1 MSDKHDHDH
10 GHDHDH
16 DHGHEH
22 GHKHDDIKLP
32 LKSAAPAPAP
42 EPEPDR
48 AIEDAGTTALSDA
61 LRSSF
66 FIVKFLMVVLVVVF
80 FASGFFVVR
89 QQERVIVL
97 RFGKP
102 LGTGTQRLLG
112 PGLHFGFP
120 APIDEVVRIP
130 VAELQTARSTA
141 GWYYTTPEMEATKSE
156 PPPGASL
163 SPASDGYTVTSDGN
177 IIHVRADIQYRVADP
192 LKYELGFTSSP
203 DLVKNVLDEALFF
216 ASSQFTVDQVL
227 TSDRLAFR
235 EKVLTR
241 VRQRA
246 EELGLGITVE
256 QGNVEVIPPRQTKA
270 AFDAALGADIERR
283 QTNDVARGYAG
294 KILSA
299 AEGQANSII
308 NAAETDRARLVQ
320 AVAAEAEYF
329 KDQLPHYKANQGLFM
344 ERLRNDAMGR
354 VMTNVTKWFVPQPA
368 AGKSQELR
376 LQLNRDPE
384 KPVAPQDQPPGVR

>member
-1 MSDKHDHDH
+1 MSDKHDHA
-10 GHDHDH
+10 GHDHNHDHKH

-22 GHKHDDIKLP
+22 GDIKLP
-32 LKSAAPAPAP
+32 LKSAAAAPTP
-42 EPEPDR
+42 EPEPER

-66 FIVKFLMVVLVVVF
+66 FIVKFLMVILVIVF
-80 FASGFFVVR
+80 FGSGLFVVK

-97 RFGKP
+97 RFGRP
-102 LGTGTQRLLG
+102 VGTGTGQLLG

-120 APIDEVVRIP
+120 APVDEIVRIP
-130 VAELQTARSTA
+130 VAELQTARSSA

-156 PPPGASL
+156 PAPGMSL
-163 SPASDGYTVTSDGN
+163 SPASDGYTITSDGN
-177 IIHVRADIQYRVADP
+177 IIHVRADISYRVADP
-192 LKYELGFTSSP
+192 LKYELGFTASSN
-203 DLVKNVLDEALFF
+203 LVQNVLDEALFF

-227 TSDRLAFR
+227 TSDRLGFR
-235 EKVLTR
+235 EKVLAR
-241 VRQRA
+241 VRQRS
-246 EELGLGITVE
+246 EELGLGITVDN
-256 QGNVEVIPPRQTKA
+256 GNVQVIPPRQTRA

-329 KDQLPHYKANQGLFM
+329 KDQLPHYKSNPQLFM
-344 ERLRNDAMGR
+344 TRLQSDAMAR

-368 AGKSQELR
+368 AGKAQELR

-384 KPVAPQDQPPGVR
+384 KPVAPQDQPPGIR